1 MRFAHGRE
9 IANVPKS
16 KKSAFAKVTIV
27 MALAFVV
34 GVGLCGLDYVL
45 AGNGIGKST
54 EEFGVGP
61 LDNVSLAV
69 MILSAIGLAITLVLW
84 LVVTVVRSVSRKGS
98 EPQELSGETE
108 HDGRQ

>member
-1 MRFAHGRE
+1 MSK
-9 IANVPKS
+9 PKS
-16 KKSAFAKVTIV
+16 KKSAFAIVTIV

-34 GVGLCGLDYVL
+34 GVGLCGLDYLL

-69 MILSAIGLAITLVLW
+69 MVLSAIGLVITLVLW
-84 LVVTVVRSVSRKGS
+84 LLVTILGSLTRKQS
-98 EPQELSGETE
+98 EPQKLFDETAE
-108 HDGRQ
+108 TKHDKTQ